1 MFIFLQA
8 YFNWKHAKE
17 MSKIRAEERRR
28 EAADYWRRQTKRDNW
43 LDQETITKKH
53 DQPYTCPNCGCEW
66 ENEDA
71 AWAGV
76 HWSDKVE
83 HACQTCCRGND

>member
-17 MSKIRAEERRR
+17 MSKIRAKERRR
-28 EAADYWRRQTKRDNW
+28 EASDYRRRNPNPINWRY
-43 LDQETITKKH
+43 QETTIKKQE
-53 DQPYTCPNCGCEW
+53 QPYTCPNCGCEW